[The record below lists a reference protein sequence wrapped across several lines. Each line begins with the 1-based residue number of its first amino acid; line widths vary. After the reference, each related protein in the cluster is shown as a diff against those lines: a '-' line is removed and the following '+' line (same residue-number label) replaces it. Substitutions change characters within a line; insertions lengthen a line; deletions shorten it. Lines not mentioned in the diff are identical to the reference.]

1 MLGLFGFLIV
11 GIIVFLLLKKITIPS
26 IAFIAVPTVIILIA
40 GYAGFLPGSVL
51 VNGNTPEAFS
61 FLTVGRFIRTGV
73 RGTYE
78 TAALF
83 IFSITFFCLMDDV
96 GVFDRVIGGLAKKA
110 GTNVVL
116 VCMLTTLIAMIGH
129 LDGSGAS
136 TFLITVPAMY
146 PVFKRLKMRN
156 TSLMLI
162 CTSAMGVMNLLP
174 WGGPTLRAASV
185 IGMDAGELWQ
195 SILPMQGV
203 GIVLAFVVSF
213 IVGKREIKN
222 GAGYDPDYTP
232 VLAAG
237 GPAEKSS
244 GDKSLQRPRL
254 FWFNVIVALAAVAA
268 LCFVK
273 VPSFYIFMTATA
285 LTLLVNYPGGKMQS
299 ARIGAH
305 AKGAMM
311 MASTL
316 LAAGV
321 LLGILQESGV
331 MDAMGGSL
339 VSVIPPFLGPYTAII
354 IGIFSAPLALAFD
367 TDSYYYGVLPV
378 VVKVAG
384 SYGVPPVAVAIT
396 MVVCRNLACFI
407 SPMVP
412 ATLLGCGLAGVEIND
427 HIKTA
432 FFWVWGMSMVMLV
445 SGLVLGVIPMGS

>member
-1 MLGLFGFLIV
+1 MLGFFGFLIV
-11 GIIVFLLLKKITIPS
+11 ALIVFLLIKKITVPS

-40 GYAGFLPGSVL
+40 GYLGFLPAATLAEAG
-51 VNGNTPEAFS
+51 TPEGFS
-61 FLTVGRFIRTGV
+61 FLTVGHFIKAGV

-96 GVFDRVIGGLAKKA
+96 GVFERIIGGLAKKA
-110 GTNVVL
+110 GANVIL

-136 TFLITVPAMY
+136 TFLITIPAMY

-185 IGMDAGELWQ
+185 IGMDAGLLWQ

-203 GIVLAFVVSF
+203 GIVLAFGVSF
-213 IVGKREIKN
+213 LVGRREIKN
-222 GAGYDPDYTP
+222 GAGYDPDYKP
-232 VLAAG
+232 VLSAG
-237 GPAEKSS
+237 GAEKKSDA
-244 GDKSLQRPRL
+244 DKSLRRPGL
-254 FWFNVIVALAAVAA
+254 FWFNVILALAAVAA
-268 LCFVK
+268 LCFVS
-273 VPSFYIFMTATA
+273 VPSFYIFMIATA
-285 LTLLVNYPGGKMQS
+285 VTLLVNYPGGKMQS

-331 MDAMGGSL
+331 MDAMGLTL
-339 VSVIPPFLGPYTAII
+339 VNVIPPFLGPYTAII
-354 IGIFSAPLALAFD
+354 IGVFSAPLALAFD

-384 SYGVPPVAVAIT
+384 TYGVPPVAVAIT

-412 ATLLGCGLAGVEIND
+412 ATLLGCGLAEVEINE

-432 FFWVWGMSMVMLV
+432 FFWVWGMSLIMLA
-445 SGLVLGVIPMGS
+445 SGLVFGVIPLGS

>member
-11 GIIVFLLLKKITIPS
+11 GIIVFLLLKKITIPA
-26 IAFIAVPTVIILIA
+26 IAFIAVPTVIVLIA
-40 GYAGFLPGSVL
+40 GFTGFLPEAVL
-51 VNGNTPEAFS
+51 MNGKTPEPFS
-61 FLTVGRFIRTGV
+61 FLTVGRFIKTGV

-83 IFSITFFCLMDDV
+83 IFSITYFCLMNDV
-96 GVFDRVIGGLAKKA
+96 GLFDRIIGGLAKKA
-110 GTNVVL
+110 GNNVIL

-146 PVFKRLKMRN
+146 PVFKQLKMRN

-162 CTSAMGVMNLLP
+162 VTSAMGVMNLLP

-185 IGMDAGELWQ
+185 ISMDAGELWRH
-195 SILPMQGV
+195 ILPIQGIGV
-203 GIVLAFVVSF
+203 ILAFTVSF

-222 GAGYDPDYTP
+222 GAGYDPDYRP
-232 VLAAG
+232 DLSADG
-237 GPAEKSS
+237 GEQKSPEEK
-244 GDKSLQRPRL
+244 KALQRPKL
-254 FWFNVIVALAAVAA
+254 FWFNVILTLAAIAA
-268 LCFVK
+268 LCFVN
-273 VPSFYIFMTATA
+273 VPAFYLFMVATA
-285 LTLLVNYPGGKMQS
+285 IALLVNYPGNKAQS

-305 AKGAMM
+305 AKGAVM

-321 LLGILQESGV
+321 LLGVLQESGM
-331 MDAMGGSL
+331 MDAMGGFM
-339 VSVIPPFLGPYTAII
+339 VSIIPPALGPYTAVI

-378 VVKVAG
+378 VISVAG
-384 SYGVPPVAVAIT
+384 SYGVPPAAVAVT

-412 ATLLGCGLAGVEIND
+412 ATLLGCGLANVEIND
-427 HIKTA
+427 HIKTS
-432 FFWVWGMSMVMLV
+432 FFWVWGMSLFMLAA
-445 SGLVLGVIPMGS
+445 GLLLGVIPRM

>member
-1 MLGLFGFLIV
+1 MLGVFGFLIV
-11 GIIVFLLLKKITIPS
+11 GIIVFLLLKKITVPS
-26 IAFIAVPTVIILIA
+26 IAFIAVPTVIVLIA
-40 GYAGFLPGSVL
+40 GYTGFLPETALMNGKVL
-51 VNGNTPEAFS
+51 ESFS
-61 FLTVGRFIRTGV
+61 FLTVGRFIKLGV

-83 IFSITFFCLMDDV
+83 IFSITFFCLMDDA
-96 GVFDRVIGGLAKKA
+96 GVFDRIIGGLAKKA
-110 GTNVVL
+110 GNNVIL

-136 TFLITVPAMY
+136 TFLITIPAMY

-162 CTSAMGVMNLLP
+162 ATSAMGVMNLLP

-185 IGMDAGELWQ
+185 IDMDAGELWQ
-195 SILPMQGV
+195 SILPMQGI
-203 GIVLAFVVSF
+203 GIVLAFAVSYL
-213 IVGKREIKN
+213 VGRREISN

-232 VLAAG
+232 VLSAG
-237 GPAEKSS
+237 GAPERSA
-244 GDKSLQRPRL
+244 GDKSFQRPKL
-254 FWFNVIVALAAVAA
+254 FWFNIALTLGAVAT

-273 VPSFYIFMTATA
+273 IPAFYIFMIATA
-285 LTLLVNYPGGKMQS
+285 ITLLVNYPGGKLQS
-299 ARIGAH
+299 ARVGAH

-321 LLGILQESGV
+321 LLGILRQSGM
-331 MDAMGGSL
+331 MDAMGGTL

-378 VVKVAG
+378 VVKVAEA
-384 SYGVPPVAVAIT
+384 YGVPPVAVAIT

-412 ATLLGCGLAGVEIND
+412 ATLLGCGLAEVEINE

-432 FFWVWGMSMVMLV
+432 FFWVWGMSMIMLV
-445 SGLVLGVIPMGS
+445 SGVLLGIISTG

>member
-1 MLGLFGFLIV
+1 
-11 GIIVFLLLKKITIPS
+11 
-26 IAFIAVPTVIILIA
+26 
-40 GYAGFLPGSVL
+40 
-51 VNGNTPEAFS
+51 
-61 FLTVGRFIRTGV
+61 
-73 RGTYE
+73 
-78 TAALF
+78 
-83 IFSITFFCLMDDV
+83 
-96 GVFDRVIGGLAKKA
+96 
-110 GTNVVL
+110 
-116 VCMLTTLIAMIGH
+116 
-129 LDGSGAS
+129 
-136 TFLITVPAMY
+136 MY

-203 GIVLAFVVSF
+203 GILLAFAVSF
-213 IVGKREIKN
+213 IVGKREIRN
-222 GAGYDPDYTP
+222 GAGYDPDYQP
-232 VLAAG
+232 VLTAG
-237 GPAEKSS
+237 GAEHKA
-244 GDKSLQRPRL
+244 GEAVNIQRPGL
-254 FWFNVIVALAAVAA
+254 FWFNVLVTLTAVVA

-273 VPSFYIFMTATA
+273 VPSFYIFMVATA
-285 LTLLVNYPGGKMQS
+285 VTLLVNYPGGKMQS

-331 MDAMGGSL
+331 MDAMGSAL

-354 IGIFSAPLALAFD
+354 IGVFSAPLALAFD

-412 ATLLGCGLAGVEIND
+412 ATLLGCGLAEVEINE

-432 FFWVWGMSMVMLV
+432 FFWVWGMSLIMLLCGLV
-445 SGLVLGVIPMGS
+445 SGVIPMGN

>member
-11 GIIVFLLLKKITIPS
+11 GLIVFLLLKKITVPS
-26 IAFIAVPTVIILIA
+26 IAFIAVPTVIVLIA
-40 GYAGFLPGSVL
+40 GYLGFLPDSAL
-51 VNGNTPEAFS
+51 MNGKVAEAFS
-61 FLTVGRFIRTGV
+61 FLTVGRFIKTGV

-96 GVFDRVIGGLAKKA
+96 GLFDRIIGGLAKKA
-110 GTNVVL
+110 GNNVIL

-162 CTSAMGVMNLLP
+162 ITSAMGVMNLLP

-203 GIVLAFVVSF
+203 GIVLAFTVSF
-213 IVGKREIKN
+213 LVGKREIKN
-222 GAGYDPDYTP
+222 GAGYDPDYKP
-232 VLAAG
+232 VLSAG
-237 GPAEKSS
+237 GAQAKSDE
-244 GDKSLQRPRL
+244 DKKALHRPKL
-254 FWFNVIVALAAVAA
+254 FWFNAALALGAVAA

-273 VPSFYIFMTATA
+273 VSSFYIFMIAA
-285 LTLLVNYPGGKMQS
+285 AITLLVNYPGGKIQS

-321 LLGILQESGV
+321 LLGILQQSGM
-331 MDAMGGSL
+331 MDAMGGTL

-378 VVKVAG
+378 VVNVAG
-384 SYGVPPVAVAIT
+384 AYGVPPAAVAIT

-412 ATLLGCGLAGVEIND
+412 ATLLGCGLAEVEINE

-432 FFWVWGMSMVMLV
+432 FFWVWGMSMIMLV
-445 SGLVLGVIPMGS
+445 SGLLAGVIPMR